1 MGTGSGDFAEERA
14 SCYGVP
20 QQHLRLERAR
30 AKAPPRRQDVEAVQ
44 VLIDRHADGDRGR
57 HGSRVPGYWVTVIE
71 ATKLGY
77 SDGGWIL
84 Q

>member
-1 MGTGSGDFAEERA
+1 M
-14 SCYGVP
+14 
-20 QQHLRLERAR
+20 
-30 AKAPPRRQDVEAVQ
+30 EAVQ
-44 VLIDRHADGDRGR
+44 VLIDWHADGDRGR
-57 HGSRVPGYWVTVIE
+57 HGSSVPGYWVTVIE